1 MKLLHARRIR
11 ILRTAHGREADI
23 ILRRIIVARH
33 NRTVGHRR
41 ACIDLCQS
49 QPRLGVVQRDVRGR
63 IGLQHRIVDHR
74 GGAVVGFIVRRLLLD
89 REVERCLGNG
99 HAARQIAEGTG
110 VKLIVPCI
118 RTAEADR
125 TRELDG
131 LVRADSPVQVA
142 RSRQG
147 SSREV
152 RVEHH
157 LRLET
162 ARGKVKVD
170 RAISNILRCK
180 PRGADA
186 AACECLTERLC
197 HIALAVIH
205 ARRAE

>member
-23 ILRRIIVARH
+23 VPCRIVIARH
-33 NRTVGHRR
+33 NRAVGHRGR
-41 ACIDLCQS
+41 TGIDLRQS
-49 QPRLGVVQRDVRGR
+49 QTRLGVVQLDVRGR
-63 IGLQHRIVDHR
+63 IGLQHRTVDHR
-74 GGAVVGFIVRRLLLD
+74 GCAVVGLIVRRLLLD

-110 VKLIVPCI
+110 VKVIVPCI
-118 RTAEADR
+118 RTAEADASA
-125 TRELDG
+125 ELDG
-131 LVRADSPVQVA
+131 LVCAIDRP
-142 RSRQG
+142 
-147 SSREV
+147 
-152 RVEHH
+152 
-157 LRLET
+157 RLET
-162 ARGKVKVD
+162 ARGKVKGD

-186 AACECLTERLC
+186 AACECVPEHLC